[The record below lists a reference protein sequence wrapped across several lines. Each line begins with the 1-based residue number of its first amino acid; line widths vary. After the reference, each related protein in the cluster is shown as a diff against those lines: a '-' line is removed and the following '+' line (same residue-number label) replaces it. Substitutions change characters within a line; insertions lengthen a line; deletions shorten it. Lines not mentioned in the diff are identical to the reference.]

1 MPIPNT
7 RYPSGVLQGP
17 AAAPLRTL
25 CTYTQPVP
33 DRCAGGTAPLTTLH
47 NVCVRCGPNLLALRG
62 HLSLLQV
69 RSGQE
74 PSVAVCDPKSAPILN
89 EDDLPCWEV
98 QEVKLSHVTAGCGLV
113 SPTMDM
119 DGAQWKECSGS
130 TALKRSWDKYRLSI
144 IRLRKELGDIKQ
156 TKTPEEKKV
165 YHVAHVACLYLC
177 LNVIPQATRRNRR
190 RKNKSAD
197 VESPDAADFLP
208 SDDEDVLLE
217 VAKLRAA
224 KKKRVRAASLAEA
237 SAVGSE
243 TQVSVESQE

>member
-1 MPIPNT
+1 M
-7 RYPSGVLQGP
+7 
-17 AAAPLRTL
+17 
-25 CTYTQPVP
+25 
-33 DRCAGGTAPLTTLH
+33 
-47 NVCVRCGPNLLALRG
+47 
-62 HLSLLQV
+62 
-69 RSGQE
+69 
-74 PSVAVCDPKSAPILN
+74 CDPKSVPIIDA
-89 EDDLPCWEV
+89 DDLPCWEV
-98 QEVKLSHVTAGCGLV
+98 QEVKLSHVTKGCGLV
-113 SPTMDM
+113 SPTLDM
-119 DGAQWKECSGS
+119 DEARWDGASAS

-144 IRLRKELGDIKQ
+144 IRLRKELGDMKQ
-156 TKTPEEKKV
+156 TKTPDEKKV

-217 VAKLRAA
+217 VAKIRAA

-243 TQVSVESQE
+243 TQVSVETEE